1 MLRGYYAATSG
12 MITQQRNQEMIS
24 NNLANAQTPGF
35 KADRSATR
43 SFPEMLL
50 RQMGSTTVPTINQL
64 KFQQNRGIGSINT
77 GVYQQETIP
86 FFEQGPIRETN
97 IPTDMALVNGELP
110 DENGGLFY
118 AVQTEDEEIQ
128 YTRNGHFTVDGEGY
142 LTTNEGLYVLD
153 EDEERIQ
160 TNDLDF
166 NVTPEGIVQV
176 DEDDFP
182 LAVSYIEDVNEL
194 VKEGHDMYRLEEDG
208 VATLATESDA
218 SFQVVQGRLESS
230 NVDVGRSMTD
240 MIAAYRVFEQNQ
252 RVLRTYDESLGKAV
266 SDIARLG

>member
-1 MLRGYYAATSG
+1 MLRGFYTATSG

-24 NNLANAQTPGF
+24 NNLANAQTPGY
-35 KADRSATR
+35 KTDRAANR

-50 RQMGSTTVPTINQL
+50 RQIGSRTVPTINQL

-86 FFEQGPIRETN
+86 YFDQGPIRETN
-97 IPTDMALVNGELP
+97 IPTDMALVDGQLP
-110 DENGGLFY
+110 DENGGLLY
-118 AVQTEDEEIQ
+118 AIQTEDGDIR

-142 LTTNEGLYVLD
+142 LTTNQGLYVLD
-153 EDEERIQ
+153 DNEEPIQ
-160 TNDLDF
+160 VNDLEF

-176 DEDDFP
+176 GDDAYQ
-182 LAVSYIEDVNEL
+182 LGVTYIEDVNEL
-194 VKEGHDMYRLEEDG
+194 VKEGHDLFRLEEDG
-208 VATLATESDA
+208 VANFATESDA
-218 SFQVVQGRLESS
+218 TFQVIQGRLESS

-252 RVLRTYDESLGKAV
+252 TVLKTYDESLGKAV
-266 SDIARLG
+266 SDIARIG